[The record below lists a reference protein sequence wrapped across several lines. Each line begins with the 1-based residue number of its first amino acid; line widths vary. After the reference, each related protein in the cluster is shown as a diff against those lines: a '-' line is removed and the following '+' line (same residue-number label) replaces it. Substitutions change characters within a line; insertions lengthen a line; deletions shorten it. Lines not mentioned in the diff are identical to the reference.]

1 MILLW
6 GKTRV
11 KVKMI
16 EPFRQLG
23 HSFLLPGKNLD
34 IFRNGKPAKEGV
46 SIGFH
51 LVFEVIKSI
60 NITFALQL

>member
-1 MILLW
+1 MGKNKNGSTYPTDEVLL
-6 GKTRV
+6 
-11 KVKMI
+11 
-16 EPFRQLG
+16 
-23 HSFLLPGKNLD
+23 FLSEMNLD

-51 LVFEVIKSI
+51 LVYEVIKSI